1 MLQMN
6 KKFIINKIINKGDP
20 MTRIAKVSRKTS
32 ETDIKIEL
40 NLDGSGN
47 YEIDTGVNFFN
58 HMLESFSKHSF
69 IDLKIKAI
77 GDIEIDDHH
86 TVEDVGII
94 LGEAFFKAIG
104 DKKGIRRMGH
114 AIVPM
119 DESVATVAI
128 DISGRSYCNMNLE
141 FKNDKIGDMTSD
153 IIIHFFES
161 FASSGKLN
169 IYGTVDGINDHHKA
183 EAIFKAFAKS
193 LYEACKIEHD
203 KILSTKGVL

>member
-1 MLQMN
+1 MDR
-6 KKFIINKIINKGDP
+6 K
-20 MTRIAKVSRKTS
+20 AEVSRKTS

-40 NLDGSGN
+40 NLDGTGK

-58 HMLESFSKHSF
+58 HMLESFSRHSF
-69 IDLKIKAI
+69 IDLKVKAV

-86 TVEDVGII
+86 TVEDVGIL
-94 LGEAFFKAIG
+94 LGEAFSQAIG

-119 DESVATVAI
+119 DDSVATVAI
-128 DISGRSYCNMNLE
+128 DISGRSYCNMNFD
-141 FKNDKIGDMTSD
+141 FKNDKIGDMSSD
-153 IIIHFFES
+153 VVIHFFES

-169 IYGTVDGINDHHKA
+169 IYATAEGVNDHHKA

-193 LYEACKIEHD
+193 LYDACKIEHD
-203 KILSTKGVL
+203 VILSTKGVL

>member
-1 MLQMN
+1 
-6 KKFIINKIINKGDP
+6 

-32 ETDIKIEL
+32 ETDIEIEL

-86 TVEDVGII
+86 TVEDVGIL

-193 LYEACKIEHD
+193 LYDACKIEHD

>member
-1 MLQMN
+1 MDR
-6 KKFIINKIINKGDP
+6 K
-20 MTRIAKVSRKTS
+20 AEVSRKTS

-40 NLDGSGN
+40 NLDGTGK

-58 HMLESFSKHSF
+58 HMLESFSRHSF
-69 IDLKIKAI
+69 IDLKVKAV

-86 TVEDVGII
+86 TVEDVGIL
-94 LGEAFFKAIG
+94 LGEAFSQAIG

-119 DESVATVAI
+119 DDSVATVAI
-128 DISGRSYCNMNLE
+128 DISGRSYCNMNFD
-141 FKNDKIGDMTSD
+141 FKNNKIGDMSSD
-153 IIIHFFES
+153 VVIHFFES

-169 IYGTVDGINDHHKA
+169 IYATAEGVNDHHKA

-193 LYEACKIEHD
+193 LYDACKIEHD
-203 KILSTKGVL
+203 VILSTKGVL